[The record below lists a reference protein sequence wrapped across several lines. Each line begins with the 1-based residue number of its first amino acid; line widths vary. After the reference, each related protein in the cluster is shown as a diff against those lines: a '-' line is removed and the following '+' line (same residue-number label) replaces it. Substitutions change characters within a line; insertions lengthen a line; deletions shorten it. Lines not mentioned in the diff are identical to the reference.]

1 MAKTP
6 QKAIVKK
13 GTASNMQKS
22 LSMNDKLAAA
32 ERAATGTAYQLK
44 VNKEKGKPK
53 SGAMDYKPSK
63 TASQR
68 TRDLNKVN
76 DTSKTLGRAKNIVS
90 KQAAIVKNRKDIVAG
105 KAKYINK

>member
-1 MAKTP
+1 MAVAK
-6 QKAIVKK
+6 KATVKK
-13 GTASNMQKS
+13 GTASNMQKYQT
-22 LSMNDKLAAA
+22 MNDKLASA
-32 ERAATGTAYQLK
+32 ERAATGAAYQLK
-44 VNKEKGKPK
+44 VNKAKGKPK

-63 TASQR
+63 TAAQR
-68 TRDLNKVN
+68 TKDLNKAN